1 MMSGSPWCLPCL
13 GVRQPQAGSRVVL
26 NVGGHRFTTVRSTLT
41 TGRAAGSVL
50 ADLVSGPC
58 DQDGSYFLDHDGT
71 QFHFVLNF
79 LRHGPELF
87 VAPETSVA
95 LLSLQLE
102 AKAFGLA
109 DLVDLL
115 ESKKPL
121 ARAQQGH
128 TGAYLNA
135 EDYMGAPHP
144 ANEVERMAK
153 LRSLNVIDTVNEDTE
168 YDNITRAVASI
179 LQVPICLVSLVAED
193 KQWFKSK
200 CGLDAD
206 ETARSSSFCAYTLFP
221 EAVEDARM
229 LVVTDARHDI
239 RFMKN
244 PLVLG
249 EPYIQFYAGCP
260 LVTSEGL
267 RLGSLCAIDRIP
279 RDVRPAEVGL
289 LINFA
294 HLVVQA
300 LEDNHLEK
308 LHQELRGEDSDEEPK
323 EEEVHW
329 YGGKLRT
336 EAMLDAR
343 QAAVVLVWARPDSM
357 EWTLFFAN
365 KAFAGLTGV
374 EVIAPYKFP
383 GEPQVKV
390 CGKMSTQ
397 ASFWDHIR
405 LVSRE
410 PTQVMELWKT
420 VAVAM
425 TGRQLDTKPGGFAAR
440 ATVKQ
445 SSRQQ
450 EGKIFLNCRFTPA
463 EVPLSETTAAV
474 KNPGLRSTEKW
485 PRPRG
490 WPAEGHWF
498 FIQMIPELMANGS
511 MSRQP
516 SLPQEAEATK
526 PQTPPLLSMVSSTG
540 VTESRQLDGGASV
553 GTRPPTS
560 PFQDVRLVRLVG
572 QGSFGAVYFSLWS
585 GAAVAVKIIKT
596 VIPAGKDLAEVDKN
610 PHYEASLSVSI
621 SHPNLVQTF
630 KHGGRVSSL
639 HTNGGAE
646 AKELGNVQETW
657 IVQEWCDGGTLRAA
671 CQSPKLEDQGLLEAL
686 EICMEIS
693 RAGQYLHDIG
703 IIHGDLSGNNVLLKS
718 MPVPKGYVCKVCDFG
733 LARVLDGESKEIITK
748 TLGTVTHMPP
758 ELLSLSEKCSLTQKA
773 DVYAL
778 GIISYQVYT
787 GQEPFA
793 GFSAPQVVIQVA
805 RGKRPQ
811 LPKEAPESLVKIFQE
826 TLASNP
832 DERPTFGVLVDRL
845 TQLYSDLGGAE
856 TGLDVL
862 DTHVYRKSETYPQTM
877 PRKASKVA

>member
-87 VAPETSVA
+87 VAPERLAFSRTSVA

-239 RFMKN
+239 RFMKT
-244 PLVLG
+244 PGCRIRWPVLG

-329 YGGKLRT
+329 YGGAIL
-336 EAMLDAR
+336 
-343 QAAVVLVWARPDSM
+343 S
-357 EWTLFFAN
+357 LFLGSYGFN
-365 KAFAGLTGV
+365 INLCCCVAGILG
-374 EVIAPYKFP
+374 
-383 GEPQVKV
+383 
-390 CGKMSTQ
+390 C
-397 ASFWDHIR
+397 WH
-405 LVSRE
+405 
-410 PTQVMELWKT
+410 
-420 VAVAM
+420 
-425 TGRQLDTKPGGFAAR
+425 
-440 ATVKQ
+440 
-445 SSRQQ
+445 
-450 EGKIFLNCRFTPA
+450 
-463 EVPLSETTAAV
+463 
-474 KNPGLRSTEKW
+474 RS
-485 PRPRG
+485 PFG
-490 WPAEGHWF
+490 CSA
-498 FIQMIPELMANGS
+498 
-511 MSRQP
+511 
-516 SLPQEAEATK
+516 
-526 PQTPPLLSMVSSTG
+526 
-540 VTESRQLDGGASV
+540 
-553 GTRPPTS
+553 TS
-560 PFQDVRLVRLVG
+560 PF
-572 QGSFGAVYFSLWS
+572 AVFFQ
-585 GAAVAVKIIKT
+585 I
-596 VIPAGKDLAEVDKN
+596 
-610 PHYEASLSVSI
+610 HR
-621 SHPNLVQTF
+621 SH
-630 KHGGRVSSL
+630 VSSAIL
-639 HTNGGAE
+639 GADGHLRRRSPGDQQRRWDY
-646 AKELGNVQETW
+646 ADGWSRRRICLRMLGRWNQ
-657 IVQEWCDGGTLRAA
+657 
-671 CQSPKLEDQGLLEAL
+671 
-686 EICMEIS
+686 
-693 RAGQYLHDIG
+693 
-703 IIHGDLSGNNVLLKS
+703 
-718 MPVPKGYVCKVCDFG
+718 
-733 LARVLDGESKEIITK
+733 
-748 TLGTVTHMPP
+748 
-758 ELLSLSEKCSLTQKA
+758 
-773 DVYAL
+773 
-778 GIISYQVYT
+778 
-787 GQEPFA
+787 
-793 GFSAPQVVIQVA
+793 
-805 RGKRPQ
+805 
-811 LPKEAPESLVKIFQE
+811 
-826 TLASNP
+826 
-832 DERPTFGVLVDRL
+832 
-845 TQLYSDLGGAE
+845 
-856 TGLDVL
+856 
-862 DTHVYRKSETYPQTM
+862 
-877 PRKASKVA
+877 